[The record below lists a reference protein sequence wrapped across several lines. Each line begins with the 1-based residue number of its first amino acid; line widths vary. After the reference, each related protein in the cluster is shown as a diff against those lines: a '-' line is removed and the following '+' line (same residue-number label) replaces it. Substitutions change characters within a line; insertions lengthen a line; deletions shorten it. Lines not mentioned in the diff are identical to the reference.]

1 MRSAGSTAETTP
13 RTVEPAGTSTR
24 PFCIRSATV
33 VASNRCSTFAVP
45 ELSVVPRRTSSSCP
59 AGTTPYALLLT
70 SVGVVF
76 AVVDGVFDVG
86 GTYTGALVVPDVP
99 LVVAPHATLPPTT
112 PITPAIATSFFT
124 ADMGVSPPA
133 IRRQTRSTGDRS
145 NENARLT
152 LELWRCSSAGGR
164 ALLRRLSGRS
174 SGTTARRLRMARAFA
189 RRSPRLRF
197 RQARGRSAAPRQERR
212 RRRARDDV
220 RGSPGRPHASSIQWR
235 GHHRRG

>member
-33 VASNRCSTFAVP
+33 VASDLCSTFAVP

-99 LVVAPHATLPPTT
+99 LVVAPHATLPPTA

-124 ADMGVSPPA
+124 ADMGLSPLQSVDRRAVQEIEATKKPA
-133 IRRQTRSTGDRS
+133 LRSSR
-145 NENARLT
+145 
-152 LELWRCSSAGGR
+152 GG
-164 ALLRRLSGRS
+164 ALL
-174 SGTTARRLRMARAFA
+174 
-189 RRSPRLRF
+189 
-197 RQARGRSAAPRQERR
+197 QEV
-212 RRRARDDV
+212 AHFSV
-220 RGSPGRPHASSIQWR
+220 VCLVE
-235 GHHRRG
+235 

>member
-99 LVVAPHATLPPTT
+99 LVVAPHAPLPPTT
-112 PITPAIATSFFT
+112 PVTPAI
-124 ADMGVSPPA
+124 
-133 IRRQTRSTGDRS
+133 
-145 NENARLT
+145 
-152 LELWRCSSAGGR
+152 
-164 ALLRRLSGRS
+164 
-174 SGTTARRLRMARAFA
+174 A